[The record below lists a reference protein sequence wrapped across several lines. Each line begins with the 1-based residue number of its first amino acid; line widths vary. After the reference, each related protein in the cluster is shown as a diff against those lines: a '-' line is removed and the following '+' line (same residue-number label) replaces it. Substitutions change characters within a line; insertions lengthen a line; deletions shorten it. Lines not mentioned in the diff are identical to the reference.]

1 MQKSSSQSVPGI
13 ASAQVLCIEA
23 RYFVTFGILWP
34 RLKPLTREPGVE
46 RNLYRRGGGGRS
58 GWDCLRE
65 RVGGGGISAQDMGA
79 NSWVHVDGG
88 GVGGVSCFSG
98 LRGD

>member
-46 RNLYRRGGGGRS
+46 RNLYRRGGGG
-58 GWDCLRE
+58 GAGGTALERE
-65 RVGGGGISAQDMGA
+65 LEEVGFQRRTWARIHG
-79 NSWVHVDGG
+79 
-88 GVGGVSCFSG
+88 FT
-98 LRGD
+98 